1 MADDLELLV
10 NGQIYA
16 GWTSIGVT
24 RAIDAASGAFTVDLT
39 ERWEGQ
45 EGAAAQVEPWPILP
59 GDQCTVKL
67 GGTAMITGFVDIF
80 RPSYDASSHSINV
93 QGRDKTSDLID
104 CSAVHAPDQWANID
118 LLAFAQILAQ
128 PFGVTVTLDQGVDV
142 GDKFALIKLQQGET
156 AFEAISRY
164 AKQRKMLC
172 MPDGTGNLLLTR
184 TGNLRA
190 AVGLV
195 QGSNIKGADGTIDH
209 SQRFSVYTVKGQAPF
224 SKDSTD
230 GAAESH
236 LKGGATDQAITRYRP
251 LLIVAEAG
259 GTPASV
265 QERATWEANS
275 RLGKS
280 AVASITVMGWR
291 QQGFTGPLWAPNLL
305 VSIRSPWLRLDGEML
320 IRQCTFTRDPQGG
333 TETVLEII
341 SPQAFDPEPPDAD
354 KSQAKMKKGAGKN
367 KGRNIWADAV
377 GLEQPPPEPKKAK
390 KK

>member
-10 NGQIYA
+10 NGQVFA

-45 EGAAAQVEPWPILP
+45 EGAAGQDEPWPILP
-59 GDQCTVKL
+59 GDKCEVKL
-67 GGTAMITGFVDIF
+67 GGVPMITGYVDIF
-80 RPSYDASSHSINV
+80 RPAFDATSHTINV
-93 QGRDKTSDLID
+93 QGRDKTADLID
-104 CSAVHAPDQWANID
+104 CSAVHTPDQWANID
-118 LLAFAQILAQ
+118 LLAFAQILAA
-128 PFGVTVTLDQGVDV
+128 PFGVSVSMDTGVTPGE
-142 GDKFALIKLQQGET
+142 KFALIKLQQGET
-156 AFEAISRY
+156 AFEAIARY
-164 AKQRKMLC
+164 ARQRKLLC

-195 QGSNIKGADGTIDH
+195 QGQNIKGSDGTIDH
-209 SQRFSVYTVKGQAPF
+209 SQRFSQYIVKGQAPY
-224 SKDSTD
+224 SADTD
-230 GAAESH
+230 GAKESH
-236 LKGGATDQAITRYRP
+236 LRGGATDSAIERYRP
-251 LLIVAEAG
+251 MLIIAEAG

-265 QERATWEANS
+265 QERAAWEANS

-280 AVASITVMGWR
+280 AVASIQVMGWR
-291 QQGFTGPLWAPNLL
+291 QNGFTGPLWVPNLL

-320 IRQCTFTRDPQGG
+320 IRQVTYTRDLQGG
-333 TETVLEII
+333 TEATLEII
-341 SPQAFDPEPPDAD
+341 SPQAFEPEPPDAE

-390 KK
+390 K

>member
-16 GWTSIGVT
+16 GWTTIGVT

-45 EGAAAQVEPWPILP
+45 EGAAAQLEPWPILP
-59 GDQCTVKL
+59 GDKCEVRL
-67 GGTAMITGFVDIF
+67 GGVPMITGYVDIF
-80 RPSYDASSHSINV
+80 RPAFDATSHTINV

-104 CSAVHAPDQWANID
+104 CSAVHTPDQWSNID
-118 LLAFAQILAQ
+118 LLQFATILAT
-128 PFGVTVTLDQGVDV
+128 PFGVSVAMDAGVTP
-142 GDKFALIKLQQGET
+142 GDKFALLKLQQGET
-156 AFEAISRY
+156 AFEAIARY
-164 AKQRKMLC
+164 ARQRKLLC

-184 TGNLRA
+184 TGNVRA

-195 QGSNIKGADGTIDH
+195 QGSNMKGADGTIDH
-209 SQRFSVYTVKGQAPF
+209 SQRFSEYIVKGQAPY
-224 SKDSTD
+224 SADSD
-230 GAAESH
+230 GAKEAH

-251 LLIVAEAG
+251 MLIVAEAG
-259 GTPASV
+259 STAASV

-291 QQGFTGPLWAPNLL
+291 QNGFSGALWLPNQL

-320 IRQCTFTRDPQGG
+320 IRQVTYTRDLQGG
-333 TETVLEII
+333 TEAVLEII

-354 KSQAKMKKGAGKN
+354 KSQDKMKKGKGKN
-367 KGRNIWADAV
+367 KGRNIWADAA

-390 KK
+390 SK

>member
-10 NGQIYA
+10 NGQVFA

-45 EGAAAQVEPWPILP
+45 EGAAGQDEPWPILP
-59 GDQCTVKL
+59 GDKCEVKL
-67 GGTAMITGFVDIF
+67 GGVPMITGYVDIF
-80 RPSYDASSHSINV
+80 RPAFDATSHTINV
-93 QGRDKTSDLID
+93 QGRDKTADLID
-104 CSAVHAPDQWANID
+104 CSAVHTPDQWANID
-118 LLAFAQILAQ
+118 LLAFAQILAA
-128 PFGVTVTLDQGVDV
+128 PFGVSVSMDTGVTPGE
-142 GDKFALIKLQQGET
+142 KFALIKLQQGET
-156 AFEAISRY
+156 AFEAIARY
-164 AKQRKMLC
+164 ARQRKLLC

-195 QGSNIKGADGTIDH
+195 QGQNIKGSDGTIDH
-209 SQRFSVYTVKGQAPF
+209 SQRFSQYIVKGQAPY
-224 SKDSTD
+224 SADTD
-230 GAAESH
+230 GAKESH
-236 LKGGATDQAITRYRP
+236 LRGGATDSAIERYRP
-251 LLIVAEAG
+251 MLIIAEAG

-265 QERATWEANS
+265 QERAAWEANS

-291 QQGFTGPLWAPNLL
+291 QNGFSGALWLPNQL

-320 IRQCTFTRDPQGG
+320 IRQVTFTRDLQGG
-333 TETVLEII
+333 TVAVLEII
-341 SPQAFDPEPPDAD
+341 SPQAFEPEPPDSE
-354 KSQAKMKKGAGKN
+354 KSKSKQKKN
-367 KGRNIWADAV
+367 KGRNIWADAA

-390 KK
+390 K

>member
-1 MADDLELLV
+1 MSDDLELLV

-39 ERWEGQ
+39 ERWEGK
-45 EGAAAQVEPWPILP
+45 EGAAAQLEPWPILP

-67 GGTAMITGFVDIF
+67 GGVAMITGYVDIF
-80 RPSYDASSHSINV
+80 RPAFDASSHTINV

-104 CSAVHAPDQWANID
+104 CSAVHSPDQWANID
-118 LLAFAQILAQ
+118 LLAFAQILAK
-128 PFGVTVTLDQGVDV
+128 PFGVTVTLDKGVTA

-224 SKDSTD
+224 SADTT
-230 GAAESH
+230 GTAESH
-236 LKGGATDQAITRYRP
+236 LKGGATDAAITRYRP
-251 LLIVAEAG
+251 MLIVAEAG

-291 QQGFTGPLWAPNLL
+291 QQGFSGPLWAPNLL
-305 VSIRSPWLRLDGEML
+305 VSIQSPWLRLDGEML

-341 SPQAFDPEPPDAD
+341 SPQAFEPEPPDAEA
-354 KSQAKMKKGAGKN
+354 SQAKMKKSSTKGKN
-367 KGRNIWADAV
+367 KGRNIWAEAV
-377 GLEQPPPEPKKAK
+377 GLEDPVEPPKAK

>member
-10 NGQIYA
+10 NGAIYA

-24 RAIDAASGAFTVDLT
+24 VAIDAASGAFTADLT

-45 EGAAAQVEPWPILP
+45 EGAAAQLEPWPILP
-59 GDQCTVKL
+59 GDRCEVKL
-67 GGTAMITGFVDIF
+67 GGVSMITGYVDIF
-80 RPSYDASSHSINV
+80 RPSFDATSHTINV

-118 LLAFAQILAQ
+118 LLQFAQLLAK
-128 PFGVTVTLDQGVDV
+128 PFGVTVTLDAGVTP

-164 AKQRKMLC
+164 AKQRKLLC

-195 QGSNIKGADGTIDH
+195 QGQNIKGADGTIDH
-209 SQRFSVYTVKGQAPF
+209 SQRFSEYIVKGQAPY
-224 SKDSTD
+224 SAETD
-230 GAAESH
+230 GPKESH
-236 LKGGATDQAITRYRP
+236 LRGGATDSAITRYRP

-259 GTPASV
+259 GTPGSV

-291 QQGFTGPLWAPNLL
+291 QNGFTGPLWRPNLL
-305 VSIRSPWLRLDGEML
+305 VTIQSAWLRLNGEML
-320 IRQCTFTRDPQGG
+320 IRQVTFTRDLQGG
-333 TETVLEII
+333 TVAVLEII
-341 SPQAFDPEPPDAD
+341 SPQAFEPEPPDSE
-354 KSQAKMKKGAGKN
+354 KSKSKQKKN

-377 GLEQPPPEPKKAK
+377 GLDQPPPDPKKAK
-390 KK
+390 SK